1 MTKDQKIVAV
11 GAASG
16 VIAMIAGT
24 ALIYNLWPAN
34 PALNDI
40 SSRLA
45 YALGRLPSPCCH
57 FF

>member
-16 VIAMIAGT
+16 IIAMIASVFV
-24 ALIYNLWPAN
+24 IYSLWPAN
-34 PALNDI
+34 PALSDL

-45 YALGRLPSPCCH
+45 YALQAAA
-57 FF
+57 FAV